1 MTSLASSP
9 QETDKLIFAEQC
21 KNIVQND
28 NVLKIE
34 QSVTQD
40 YDDVYNAIKKFVSND
55 LDGVR
60 EIIMESTTSTE
71 TLALVDNSNV
81 TYEEFENYLNSN
93 GVFIYSEET
102 SDVTP
107 LSTGSQDVSMSKA
120 MITYNSSTDE
130 WILIG
135 GGYWYDGAYD
145 DDMPSAFFGYLGK
158 VDNVGG
164 LDAVGV
170 AMYQASGTLPTLNRC
185 SGYVHDGNGNN
196 MSLSNPCNLDSTRGV
211 VFEFQDYR
219 TIIQESPT
227 DYTYMG
233 YGFAAQAV
241 YDSSFAQYHGK
252 AKSYYAHTWEEASI
266 DSIGI
271 SVDGFSISWTA
282 DVNRW
287 FIYNNSDTTF

>member
-1 MTSLASSP
+1 
-9 QETDKLIFAEQC
+9 
-21 KNIVQND
+21 
-28 NVLKIE
+28 
-34 QSVTQD
+34 
-40 YDDVYNAIKKFVSND
+40 
-55 LDGVR
+55 
-60 EIIMESTTSTE
+60 
-71 TLALVDNSNV
+71 
-81 TYEEFENYLNSN
+81 
-93 GVFIYSEET
+93 
-102 SDVTP
+102 
-107 LSTGSQDVSMSKA
+107 
-120 MITYNSSTDE
+120 
-130 WILIG
+130 
-135 GGYWYDGAYD
+135 
-145 DDMPSAFFGYLGK
+145 
-158 VDNVGG
+158 
-164 LDAVGV
+164 
-170 AMYQASGTLPTLNRC
+170 MYQASGTLPTLNRC